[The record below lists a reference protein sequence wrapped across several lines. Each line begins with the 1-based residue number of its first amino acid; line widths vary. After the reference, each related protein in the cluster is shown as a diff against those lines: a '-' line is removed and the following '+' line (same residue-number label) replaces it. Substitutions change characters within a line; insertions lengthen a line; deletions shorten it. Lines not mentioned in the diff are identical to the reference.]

1 MTGKLFASQLNQQQT
16 FDRQNSFPQQMTKK
30 TWPNKDM
37 AGVSSWLLRKKRQHP
52 QRILS
57 AKLFPSTV
65 DKKNDQIR
73 TWLASAVGLKKHT
86 TLHYCFIYLCH
97 GDLSALSENLWQNKL
112 FDPSSARKTQPKPT
126 KNRVWWVHKNLF
138 PRWTLSTSRPNSTQP
153 GVRLANPSMSRL
165 PTQDRQTLRPSTKT
179 PGKLPCTKETD
190 RCAGGA
196 ETIPNN
202 QRNSTA
208 QINNHRRGSWANGL
222 STSFWTCQRHF
233 KSCMICKDIPLKRY
247 SEYDFFVKPL
257 FVGFFQYPPF

>member
-1 MTGKLFASQLNQQQT
+1 MTGKLFTSQLNQQQT

-73 TWLASAVGLKKHT
+73 TWLASAVGLKKHAT
-86 TLHYCFIYLCH
+86 LCH
-97 GDLSALSENLWQNKL
+97 GDLSALSENLWPNKL

-153 GVRLANPSMSRL
+153 GVRLANLSMSRL
-165 PTQDRQTLRPSTKT
+165 PTQDLQALRPSMKT
-179 PGKLPCTKETD
+179 PGKLPCTTLVELKQFQTIKETQPLKLTIIIE
-190 RCAGGA
+190 GA
-196 ETIPNN
+196 ERMD
-202 QRNSTA
+202 QA
-208 QINNHRRGSWANGL
+208 HL
-222 STSFWTCQRHF
+222 FELV
-233 KSCMICKDIPLKRY
+233 KDNPLKRY

>member
-1 MTGKLFASQLNQQQT
+1 MDVAGRAVAQIHLKFRPFFRQKREWLENSSQASSINNRLLTGKTLSLNRWQ
-16 FDRQNSFPQQMTKK
+16 KK
-30 TWPNKDM
+30 P
-37 AGVSSWLLRKKRQHP
+37 
-52 QRILS
+52 
-57 AKLFPSTV
+57 
-65 DKKNDQIR
+65 DQIR

-233 KSCMICKDIPLKRY
+233 KSCMTCKDIPLKRY
-247 SEYDFFVKPL
+247 SEYDFFVKLL
-257 FVGFFQYPPF
+257 FVGFFQYPPFRSVIK